1 MAAAPMQVLYL
12 FILGKLKDDKLPSA
26 IVYMR
31 VLTSRMFVFYIYF
44 DLRRALNLHLF
55 LENLLLTMVKG
66 MHLFVL
72 CILTL
77 DRQTSL
83 LKQLF
88 AKVGCFPTIGIL
100 NSGVM
105 VSVQSVILYNYIH
118 LRSISTSQLHY
129 N

>member
-1 MAAAPMQVLYL
+1 MYL

-72 CILTL
+72 YILTL
-77 DRQTSL
+77 DRQPHFLSSSL
-83 LKQLF
+83 PKWY
-88 AKVGCFPTIGIL
+88 
-100 NSGVM
+100 
-105 VSVQSVILYNYIH
+105 VSLQ
-118 LRSISTSQLHY
+118 
-129 N
+129 